1 MTANESSMANGGRA
15 AHKSFGFSEKAENH
29 RTTAGG
35 AACWG
40 GSVGL
45 PLLDRQLTS
54 LTSSSTVTIR
64 GGGAG

>member
-1 MTANESSMANGGRA
+1 VGACGHFSLLLSASKRKLDDGKNESSMANGGRA

-40 GSVGL
+40 G
-45 PLLDRQLTS
+45 
-54 LTSSSTVTIR
+54 
-64 GGGAG
+64 